1 MLILTSMEVLIVIHC
16 ILREHAYEEKI
27 NKNVI
32 WV

>member
-16 ILREHAYEEKI
+16 ILPGQAYEEKI